1 MVDIIPDSQQMYLKS
16 ALKQSKV
23 GKSILENQND
33 FKDIMDIPDNMFKVK
48 MDFNQLSDEPFIE
61 FTGVTDR
68 EFKRD
73 NSYQRN

>member
-1 MVDIIPDSQQMYLKS
+1 
-16 ALKQSKV
+16 
-23 GKSILENQND
+23 
-33 FKDIMDIPDNMFKVK
+33 MDIPDNMFKVK

-73 NSYQRN
+73 NIYQRN